1 MQPISIVLIDDQP
14 LFVEGFRAF
23 CARSPN
29 VKLVATAA
37 SISDTA
43 RIAQQYAPDIV
54 FIDVAVADCSSE
66 ALAALVKRTPAKV
79 VALTA
84 CQSLAFAIQTLNSG
98 AFGYVL
104 KQSSGDEIQSAIEA
118 IARGDKFI
126 THGFSNKLVAALQD
140 ATLKKAATRAINLSI
155 RENQIVRLL
164 LDGKTNKEIALILA
178 ITENTVKHY
187 MSLLM
192 QKLNA
197 RNRLEVVIAAQKL
210 AMDERT
216 GDSLH

>member
-1 MQPISIVLIDDQP
+1 MQPIALALIDDQP

-23 CARSPN
+23 CQRCPHL
-29 VKLVATAA
+29 KLVATASTISEAA
-37 SISDTA
+37 SIT
-43 RIAQQYAPDIV
+43 QQHAPDIV
-54 FIDVAVADCSSE
+54 FIDIALAECSYD
-66 ALAALVKRTPAKV
+66 ALAALVKRTPGKV

-84 CQSLAFAIQTLNSG
+84 CRNLEQAIQILNSG

-104 KQSSGDEIQSAIEA
+104 KQSSGPDIQLAIES
-118 IARGDKFI
+118 IARGEKYI
-126 THGFSNKLVAALQD
+126 TPGFANKLIAALQD
-140 ATLKKAATRAINLSI
+140 ASMKKAASRAINLSI
-155 RENQIVRLL
+155 RETQIVRLL
-164 LDGKTNKEIALILA
+164 LDGKTNKEIALILT

-210 AMDERT
+210 AMGERT
-216 GDSLH
+216 RDILH